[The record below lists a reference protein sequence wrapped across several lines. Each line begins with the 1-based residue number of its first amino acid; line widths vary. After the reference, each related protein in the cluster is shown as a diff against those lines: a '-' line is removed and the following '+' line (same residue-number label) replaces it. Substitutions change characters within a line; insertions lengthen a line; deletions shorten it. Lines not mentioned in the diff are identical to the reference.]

1 MAKYLTAARIQASIA
16 ALAETRAK
24 AALMDFLI
32 LKRTLAL
39 AGIPHV
45 AITQNQAPYL
55 QATQELAGVNLD
67 NRITIGAEKQI
78 FNVFVSREAS
88 RAGFR
93 GGKYISN
100 GTGSTIGGNPWQN
113 VVELTTD
120 DPRRA
125 GLRAGHEAHLEALL
139 LKAVRVDR
147 PSLGETAVWNYRKVD
162 LDPLIS
168 TATTPASRF
177 QALRDRFISDYQ
189 LNPGEL
195 AALFV
200 DSVGEIT
207 DIDLQDEPAA
217 PETYLIGLD
226 PVPMEAAEAAEPT
239 GKLSSLDLVAALAAK
254 PFVIL
259 TGASGTGKSRSTLR
273 LAEQL
278 QEHYDVQV
286 QGQIFQLVPV
296 GPDWTSPKKLLGYRT
311 PFGQLRIREGGTET
325 NESYEI
331 TETLRI
337 ILRACHPNATSIP
350 HFLVFDEMNLSHVER
365 YFAPFLSLMEA
376 SSILED
382 GESAPIIDKHSVA
395 VISELLEIEDAT
407 TAEAESA
414 KLLVTNDQP
423 LKLPHNLFYVGTV
436 NIDETTYMF
445 SPKVL
450 DRAHVLEIKALTPSQ
465 YVQGEAVDTQID
477 LIHADQLLR
486 EAIDEREEGELR
498 SSNPADLLNSLA
510 IKHGVPQADVD
521 AAKSLTLR
529 VLDGC
534 FKLLAPTGFEFGYRV
549 VKEVHAYMHV
559 WIKAQI
565 ANGATPSVAME
576 SWVEGL
582 DRALFQ
588 KVLPKIHGNRSAL
601 GDSLKA
607 LHSFLGG
614 AHADSNPPAK
624 YAIGAEPATRIETDE
639 ALTLPTGKEF
649 SRCRQKLQEMHSR
662 LLSRNYVSFVR

>member
-1 MAKYLTAARIQASIA
+1 MARYLTAARVRASIT

-32 LKRTLAL
+32 LKRTLSL

-45 AITQNQAPYL
+45 AITQSQAPYL
-55 QATQELAGVNLD
+55 QATKELAGVRLD
-67 NRITIGAEKQI
+67 NTITIGAEKQI

-125 GLRAGHEAHLEALL
+125 GLRSGHEAHLEALL
-139 LKAVRVDR
+139 LKAARENR

-162 LDPLIS
+162 LEPIIGA
-168 TATTPASRF
+168 ATTPTSRF
-177 QALRDRFISDYQ
+177 QALRDQFVSDYQ
-189 LNPGEL
+189 LNAAEI
-195 AALFV
+195 AALFE
-200 DSVGEIT
+200 DTMGEVNEN
-207 DIDLQDEPAA
+207 DLDDQPAA
-217 PETYLIGLD
+217 PEMYLDGLAQA
-226 PVPMEAAEAAEPT
+226 PIETLKMAEPT

-278 QEHYDVQV
+278 QEHYDTQV
-286 QGQIFQLVPV
+286 QGQIFQLVPI
-296 GPDWTSPKKLLGYRT
+296 GPDWTSPKKLLGFRT
-311 PFGQLRIREGGTET
+311 PFGQLRIREDGSET
-325 NESYEI
+325 NESYEL

-382 GESAPIIDKHSVA
+382 SENAPIIDKHSVA
-395 VISELLEIEDAT
+395 VISELLDLEDPT

-450 DRAHVLEIKALTPSQ
+450 DRAHVLEVKALTPSQ
-465 YVQGEAVDTQID
+465 YVQGEAVESQID
-477 LIHADQLLR
+477 LIQADQLLR

-498 SSNPADLLNSLA
+498 ASNPADVLNLLASKQNVQKDDLE
-510 IKHGVPQADVD
+510 

-529 VLDGC
+529 ALDGC

-559 WIKAQI
+559 WIKTQI
-565 ANGATPSVAME
+565 ANGATPDVAME

-601 GDSLKA
+601 GDSLRA

-614 AHADSNPPAK
+614 GHAESSQPAK
-624 YAIGAEPATRIETDE
+624 YAIGTEPPTRIEPTE
-639 ALTLPTGKEF
+639 ALTLPSGKEF

>member
-1 MAKYLTAARIQASIA
+1 MPI
-16 ALAETRAK
+16 
-24 AALMDFLI
+24 
-32 LKRTLAL
+32 
-39 AGIPHV
+39 
-45 AITQNQAPYL
+45 
-55 QATQELAGVNLD
+55 
-67 NRITIGAEKQI
+67 
-78 FNVFVSREAS
+78 
-88 RAGFR
+88 
-93 GGKYISN
+93 
-100 GTGSTIGGNPWQN
+100 
-113 VVELTTD
+113 
-120 DPRRA
+120 
-125 GLRAGHEAHLEALL
+125 
-139 LKAVRVDR
+139 
-147 PSLGETAVWNYRKVD
+147 
-162 LDPLIS
+162 
-168 TATTPASRF
+168 
-177 QALRDRFISDYQ
+177 
-189 LNPGEL
+189 
-195 AALFV
+195 
-200 DSVGEIT
+200 
-207 DIDLQDEPAA
+207 
-217 PETYLIGLD
+217 
-226 PVPMEAAEAAEPT
+226 
-239 GKLSSLDLVAALAAK
+239 
-254 PFVIL
+254 
-259 TGASGTGKSRSTLR
+259 
-273 LAEQL
+273 
-278 QEHYDVQV
+278 
-286 QGQIFQLVPV
+286 
-296 GPDWTSPKKLLGYRT
+296 GPDWTSPRKLLGYRT
-311 PFGQLRIREGGTET
+311 PFGQLRIRAGGAET

-382 GESAPIIDKHSVA
+382 GDSAPIIDKHSVA
-395 VISELLEIEDAT
+395 VISELLELEDAT

-423 LKLPHNLFYVGTV
+423 LKLPRNLFYVGTV

-465 YVQGEAVDTQID
+465 YVQGEAVDTQIE
-477 LIHADQLLR
+477 LIQADQLLR

-498 SSNPADLLNSLA
+498 SSNPADLLNFLA
-510 IKHGVPQADVD
+510 ITHDVPQADVD

-529 VLDGC
+529 ALDGC

-549 VKEVHAYMHV
+549 VKELHAYMRV

-565 ANGATPSVAME
+565 ANGATPADAME
-576 SWVEGL
+576 RWVEGL

-624 YAIGAEPATRIETDE
+624 YVIGAEPATRIETDE
-639 ALTLPTGKEF
+639 ALTLPTDKDF
-649 SRCRQKLQEMHSR
+649 SPCRQKLQEMHSR